1 MTKNN
6 GSKKKKKKIKLLW
19 IICLSIFFWFLFVL
33 LGTNLIIKSLKVNG
47 SEKLYFVEKGDVNYL
62 VCLKDNNFFEDQCL
76 NSNMSYVA
84 SLINNISLN
93 FNYQFNGN
101 IDDLI
106 NNVDYQVNARLII
119 ENIDTKAKYYEK
131 DFELVSKTDD
141 IVSNNGTL
149 YDLNKNINID
159 YEYFNNIANSFKS
172 QYGVNSQSYLEVY
185 LNINKYSS
193 YQDIPKSSL
202 ISVKIPLSQKAIE
215 IKFNTHNLNNSI
227 DKSIS
232 SKSLIIN
239 GYFKFIIG
247 VFLLLFSFVFLVVIV
262 MIINNYRKKVSKYNK
277 FINKIL
283 REYDRLI
290 VETSTIPNY
299 EDYNVLI
306 INSFNELVDV
316 RDNLRSPI
324 MYCDVLSEKESLFYI
339 INGNNLYLYTV
350 NEININNGEK
360 KI

>member
-106 NNVDYQVNARLII
+106 NNVDYQVNAKLII

-131 DFELVSKTDD
+131 EFELVSKTDD

-149 YDLNKNINID
+149 YDLNKNINVD

>member
-106 NNVDYQVNARLII
+106 NNVDYQVNAKLII

-131 DFELVSKTDD
+131 EFELVSKTDD
-141 IVSNNGTL
+141 IVSNNGSL

-215 IKFNTHNLNNSI
+215 IKFNTQNINNSI
-227 DKSIS
+227 DKSIT

-239 GYFKFIIG
+239 GYFKFIAG
-247 VFLLLFSFVFLVVIV
+247 VLLLLFSFVFLVVIV

-290 VETSTIPNY
+290 VETSTVPNID
-299 EDYNVLI
+299 DYNVLV

>member
-19 IICLSIFFWFLFVL
+19 IVCLSILFWFLFVL

-149 YDLNKNINID
+149 YNLNKNINID

-324 MYCDVLSEKESLFYI
+324 MYCDVVSEKESLFYI
-339 INGNNLYLYTV
+339 INDNNLYLYMV

>member
-84 SLINNISLN
+84 SLINNFSLN

-106 NNVDYQVNARLII
+106 NNVDYQVNAKLII

-131 DFELVSKTDD
+131 EFELVSKTDD

-172 QYGVNSQSYLEVY
+172 QYGVNSQSYLEVC

>member
-6 GSKKKKKKIKLLW
+6 SSKKKKKKIRLLW
-19 IICLSIFFWFLFVL
+19 IVCLSILFWFLFVL

-106 NNVDYQVNARLII
+106 NNVDYQVNAKLII

-131 DFELVSKTDD
+131 EFELVSKTDD
-141 IVSNNGTL
+141 IVSNNGSL

-215 IKFNTHNLNNSI
+215 IKFNTQNINNSI
-227 DKSIS
+227 DKSIT

-239 GYFKFIIG
+239 GYFKFIAG
-247 VFLLLFSFVFLVVIV
+247 VLLLLFSFVFLVVIV

>member
-6 GSKKKKKKIKLLW
+6 SSKKKKKKIILLW
-19 IICLSIFFWFLFVL
+19 IICLSILFWFLFVL

-106 NNVDYQVNARLII
+106 NNVDYQVNAKLII

-131 DFELVSKTDD
+131 EFELVSKTDD

-215 IKFNTHNLNNSI
+215 IKFNTQNINNSI
-227 DKSIS
+227 DKSIT

-290 VETSTIPNY
+290 VETSTVPNID
-299 EDYNVLI
+299 DYNVLV

>member
-6 GSKKKKKKIKLLW
+6 SSKKKKKIKLLC
-19 IICLSIFFWFLFVL
+19 IICLSILFWFLFVL

-106 NNVDYQVNARLII
+106 NNVDYQVNAKLII

-131 DFELVSKTDD
+131 EFELVSKTDD

>member
-6 GSKKKKKKIKLLW
+6 SSKKKKKKIRLLW
-19 IICLSIFFWFLFVL
+19 IVCLSILFWFLFVL

-106 NNVDYQVNARLII
+106 NNVDYQVNAKLII

-131 DFELVSKTDD
+131 EFELVSKTDD

>member
-6 GSKKKKKKIKLLW
+6 GSKNKKKKIKLFR
-19 IICLSIFFWFLFVL
+19 IICLSIFCWFLFLL
-33 LGTNLIIKSLKVNG
+33 LGTNLIIKSLKVDG
-47 SEKLYFVEKGDVNYL
+47 MKKLYFVEKGDVNYL
-62 VCLKDNNFFEDQCL
+62 VCLKDNNFFDDKCL

-84 SLINNISLN
+84 SLINNISLD
-93 FNYQFNGN
+93 FDYQFNGN
-101 IDDLI
+101 LDDLI

-119 ENIDTKAKYYEK
+119 ENTDTKARYYEK
-131 DFELVSKTDD
+131 EFELISKTED
-141 IVSNNGTL
+141 IVDNNGTL
-149 YDLNKNINID
+149 YNLNKSINID
-159 YEYFNNIANSFKS
+159 YEYYNNIANSFKS

-185 LNINKYSS
+185 MNINKYSS

-202 ISVKIPLSQKAIE
+202 MSFRIPLSQKAIE
-215 IKFNTHNLNNSI
+215 IKFNTQNLNNNI
-227 DKSIS
+227 DKSIT

-239 GYFKFIIG
+239 GYFKFIVG
-247 VFLLLFSFVFLVVIV
+247 VLLLLFSFVFLVVIV
-262 MIINNYRKKVSKYNK
+262 MIIKKYNKKVSKYNK

-290 VETSTIPNY
+290 VETSTVPNID
-299 EDYNVLI
+299 DYNVLV

-324 MYCDVLSEKESLFYI
+324 MYCNALSEEESLFYI
-339 INGNNLYLYTV
+339 INDNNLYLYKV
-350 NEININNGEK
+350 NEKNMNNGEK

>member
-84 SLINNISLN
+84 SLINKISLN

-101 IDDLI
+101 LDDLI

-131 DFELVSKTDD
+131 DFELFSKTDD

-185 LNINKYSS
+185 LNISKYSS

-262 MIINNYRKKVSKYNK
+262 MIINNYRRKVNKYNK

-324 MYCDVLSEKESLFYI
+324 MYCDVVSEKESLFYI
-339 INGNNLYLYTV
+339 INDNNLYLYMV

>member
-6 GSKKKKKKIKLLW
+6 CSKKKKKKIKLLW

-106 NNVDYQVNARLII
+106 NNVDYQVNAKLII

-131 DFELVSKTDD
+131 EFELVSKTDD

-324 MYCDVLSEKESLFYI
+324 MYCDVLSQKESLFYI

>member
-19 IICLSIFFWFLFVL
+19 IVCLSILFWFLFVL

-106 NNVDYQVNARLII
+106 NNVDYQVNAKLII

-131 DFELVSKTDD
+131 EFELVSKTDD

-239 GYFKFIIG
+239 GYFKFIVG
-247 VFLLLFSFVFLVVIV
+247 VLLLLFSFVFLVVIV

>member
-19 IICLSIFFWFLFVL
+19 IVCLSILFWFLFVL

-106 NNVDYQVNARLII
+106 NNVDYQVNAKLII

-131 DFELVSKTDD
+131 EFELVSKTDD

-149 YDLNKNINID
+149 YNLNKNINID

>member
-6 GSKKKKKKIKLLW
+6 GSKKKKKKIKLLR

-106 NNVDYQVNARLII
+106 NNVDYQVNAKLII

-131 DFELVSKTDD
+131 EFELVSKTDD
-141 IVSNNGTL
+141 IVDNNGTL

-185 LNINKYSS
+185 LNINKYSN

-215 IKFNTHNLNNSI
+215 IKFNTQNINNSI

-262 MIINNYRKKVSKYNK
+262 MIINNYGKKVSKYNK

>member
-106 NNVDYQVNARLII
+106 NNVDYQVNAKLII

-131 DFELVSKTDD
+131 EFELVSKTDD

>member
-19 IICLSIFFWFLFVL
+19 IVCLSILFWFLFVL

-106 NNVDYQVNARLII
+106 NNVDYQVNAKLII

-131 DFELVSKTDD
+131 EFELVSKTDD

>member
-106 NNVDYQVNARLII
+106 NNVDYQVNAKLII

-131 DFELVSKTDD
+131 EFELVSKTDD

-324 MYCDVLSEKESLFYI
+324 MYCDVLSQKESLFYI

>member
-106 NNVDYQVNARLII
+106 NNVDYQVNAKLII

-131 DFELVSKTDD
+131 EFELVSKTDD
-141 IVSNNGTL
+141 VVSNNGTL
-149 YDLNKNINID
+149 YDLNKNINVD

>member
-6 GSKKKKKKIKLLW
+6 SSKKKKKKIILLW

-106 NNVDYQVNARLII
+106 NNVDYQVNAKLII

-131 DFELVSKTDD
+131 EFELVSKTDD

-202 ISVKIPLSQKAIE
+202 IFVKIPLSQKAIE